1 MVFPTNGYLLDTCIG
16 LEDTVLTFYTGF
28 TVKKML
34 NDGVIKDIR
43 GDVRDINFVRVKI
56 PEGYTVYK
64 CRDPF
69 EYPRYRLVSMT
80 KSKIVKDLEPE
91 IIYVS
96 HSGLFR
102 RDNRLTRLYRDG
114 YDPEKILT
122 GTIPYRDRYA
132 GKGRVRL

>member
-1 MVFPTNGYLLDTCIG
+1 MVFPTYGYLLDLDIG
-16 LEDTVLTFYTGF
+16 LEDTVLTFYTAF
-28 TVKKML
+28 TIKKML

-43 GDVRDINFVRVKI
+43 GDIRDINFVRVKI
-56 PEGYTVYK
+56 PDGYTVYK
-64 CRDPF
+64 CRDQL
-69 EYPRYRLVSMT
+69 EYPRYRLVSRT

-96 HSGLFR
+96 HTGLFR

-122 GTIPYRDRYA
+122 GTIPYRVRYA